1 MTGKDK
7 VKDIEFKNYLKKL
20 KGLLKNMTKEK
31 KVYTMQLRTIM
42 SELLRIQMNVWPS
55 EENFFGN

>member
-31 KVYTMQLRTIM
+31 KVYTMQLQTIM
-42 SELLRIQMNVWPS
+42 SELLRIQMNVCPS
-55 EENFFGN
+55 EDFFFGN

>member
-31 KVYTMQLRTIM
+31 KVYTMQLQTIM

-55 EENFFGN
+55 EEIFFGN

>member
-31 KVYTMQLRTIM
+31 KVYTMQLRIIIR
-42 SELLRIQMNVWPS
+42 ELLRTQTNVWLS
-55 EENFFGN
+55 KGNFFGN